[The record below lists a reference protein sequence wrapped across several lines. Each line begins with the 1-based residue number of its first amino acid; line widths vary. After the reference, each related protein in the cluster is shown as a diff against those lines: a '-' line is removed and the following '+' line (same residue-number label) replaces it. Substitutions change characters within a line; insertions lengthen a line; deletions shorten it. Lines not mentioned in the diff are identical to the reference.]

1 MSDIDG
7 AFQPSLVADVGRT
20 TVRIGLTDRSG
31 HLDQSSVREY
41 DPKVQPTISSSI
53 SAFASEL
60 ALPRLPRRAA
70 IAVSGVPRGETI
82 VITNSRWILSRSGLT
97 AMFQAEPLIINDFA
111 ATAWALGS
119 SHLAGRIEAIGALPV
134 QPHRP
139 GTYCIIGIGSGLGVA
154 ALSRDRNG
162 LINVVPTE
170 AGHMALMGGLPIKP
184 ALLDLL
190 QELGAPP
197 AETLISGPGLQR
209 IHAAVCKL
217 HGASECASLSDLLD
231 PVRRSNPLVGETL
244 EAFAAIFWNFAG
256 NLVLAY
262 GAWDGLIITGSIAAQ
277 SKAVLERASLRQHFV
292 IPCPF
297 SNRLCAVP
305 TAIASFRHA
314 ELEGAAV
321 ALKVD
326 EAHRSFVQPPHSAHP
341 ADCQPIAAQVR
352 PPSRGEALS
361 RVPLGSPGLDRPL
374 AGRRRPAC
382 A

>member
-1 MSDIDG
+1 VSDVDG

-31 HLDQSSVREY
+31 HLENSSVREY

-82 VITNSRWILSRSGLT
+82 AITNSRWILSRSGLT

-119 SHLAGRIEAIGALPV
+119 SHLAGRIEAIGASPV

-162 LINVVPTE
+162 VLNVVPTE
-170 AGHMALMGGLPIKP
+170 AGHMALMGGLPVKP
-184 ALLDLL
+184 GLLELL
-190 QELGAPP
+190 QERGSPP
-197 AETLISGPGLQR
+197 AAWLISWPGLQR

-217 HGASECASLSDLLD
+217 HGASECASLGDLLD

-244 EAFAAIFWNFAG
+244 EAFGAVFWHFAG

-277 SKAVLERASLRQHFV
+277 SKAVLERASVRRHFV

-326 EAHRSFVQPPHSAHP
+326 EAHRSFVQPLQPASPHSRAP
-341 ADCQPIAAQVR
+341 VVALARSDFAGPSLASIER
-352 PPSRGEALS
+352 PFS
-361 RVPLGSPGLDRPL
+361 
-374 AGRRRPAC
+374 GRRRPAC
-382 A
+382 V